1 MWSTKLWLGNSNFSG
16 NWQLQFIICTNKQTS
31 APDQEIN
38 IKRKKQNKAK
48 KQKIGEISE

>member
-16 NWQLQFIICTNKQTS
+16 NWQLKFIICTYKQTS

-38 IKRKKQNKAK
+38 IKRKKQNKTK
-48 KQKIGEISE
+48 KKKKDETSE